1 MLHKYIFFL
10 SKFSMNPYNYFP
22 YHTLHTAKMAKDKW
36 SWTKHESYPPNKQLV
51 GRFIRKN

>member
-1 MLHKYIFFL
+1 MLHKYVFFL

-51 GRFIRKN
+51 SRFIRKN